1 MDGQAE
7 NVIVMP
13 QVEPLRVLLPA
24 VHHGNS
30 GDVVHHFSGL
40 CVEQVVP
47 AVVAPVTE
55 AQRVTEQH
63 ADEAGQATVLM
74 RAVSEAQGDRL
85 LSQHLRPDL
94 QLLSTFFAKSNSCAS
109 GPSTWEVDVEK

>member
-13 QVEPLRVLLPA
+13 QVEPLRVLLSV
-24 VHHGNS
+24 VHHGNG

-63 ADEAGQATVLM
+63 TDEAGKATVLMM

-85 LSQHLRPDL
+85 FSQHLRPDL

-109 GPSTWEVDVEK
+109 GPALGR